1 MIIEQGESPA
11 KEKRMTYYKL
21 YKGTQFAPQ
30 EVTKEK
36 ARETLEGYY
45 NKEALDD
52 IFENGKEFRLAT
64 AYSEI
69 WTNNDGMVP
78 MAGFYGIVG

>member
-1 MIIEQGESPA
+1 
-11 KEKRMTYYKL
+11 MTYFKL

-30 EVTKEK
+30 EVTKEE
-36 ARETLEGYY
+36 ARKNLEGYY

-52 IFENGKEFRLAT
+52 IFDKGKEFRLAT

-69 WTNNDGMVP
+69 WTNKDGMVP
-78 MAGFYGIVG
+78 MAGFYGICE

>member
-1 MIIEQGESPA
+1 MGI
-11 KEKRMTYYKL
+11 KYYKL

-30 EVTKEK
+30 EVTKEE
-36 ARETLEGYY
+36 ARKTLEGYY
-45 NKEALDD
+45 KAEALDD
-52 IFENGKEFRLAT
+52 IFDNGKGFRLAT

-69 WTNNDGMVP
+69 WTSKNGFVP

>member
-1 MIIEQGESPA
+1 MANKYFKQ
-11 KEKRMTYYKL
+11 

-45 NKEALDD
+45 KKEALDD
-52 IFENGKEFRLAT
+52 IFDNDREFRLET
-64 AYSEI
+64 SYSII
-69 WTNNDGMVP
+69 WTKNDEGQVP
-78 MAGFYGIVG
+78 MAGFYGVVG

>member
-1 MIIEQGESPA
+1 MGNKYFKQ
-11 KEKRMTYYKL
+11 

-30 EVTKEK
+30 EVTKET

-45 NKEALDD
+45 KKEALDD
-52 IFENGKEFRLAT
+52 IFDNDRGFRLET
-64 AYSEI
+64 SYSI
-69 WTNNDGMVP
+69 VWTKNDEGQVP